1 MLQEPSKP
9 SAGRGVLRLIKLKDI
24 FSIQYAN
31 KTTPQRVSAVEVFTE
46 YKIQLA
52 GDKTYQVDSIEIDN
66 DKRVITLNFTE

>member
-1 MLQEPSKP
+1 M
-9 SAGRGVLRLIKLKDI
+9 IKLKDI

-31 KTTPQRVSAVEVFTE
+31 KTTQQRVSAVDVFTE

>member
-1 MLQEPSKP
+1 M
-9 SAGRGVLRLIKLKDI
+9 LRLIKLKDI

-31 KTTPQRVSAVEVFTE
+31 KITPQRVSAVDVFTE

>member
-1 MLQEPSKP
+1 M
-9 SAGRGVLRLIKLKDI
+9 IKLKDI

-31 KTTPQRVSAVEVFTE
+31 QTTPQRVSAVDVFTE

-66 DKRVITLNFTE
+66 ANRVITLNFTE

>member
-1 MLQEPSKP
+1 M
-9 SAGRGVLRLIKLKDI
+9 LRLIKLKDI

-31 KTTPQRVSAVEVFTE
+31 KTTPQRVSTVDVFTE

-66 DKRVITLNFTE
+66 DNCVITLNFTE

>member
-1 MLQEPSKP
+1 M
-9 SAGRGVLRLIKLKDI
+9 IKLKDI

-31 KTTPQRVSAVEVFTE
+31 KITPQRVSAVDVFTE

>member
-1 MLQEPSKP
+1 M
-9 SAGRGVLRLIKLKDI
+9 IKLKDI

-31 KTTPQRVSAVEVFTE
+31 KTTPQRVSAVDVFTE

-52 GDKTYQVDSIEIDN
+52 GDKIYQVDSIEIDN

>member
-1 MLQEPSKP
+1 M
-9 SAGRGVLRLIKLKDI
+9 IKLKDI

-31 KTTPQRVSAVEVFTE
+31 KATPQRVSAVDVFTE

>member
-1 MLQEPSKP
+1 M
-9 SAGRGVLRLIKLKDI
+9 IKLKDI

-31 KTTPQRVSAVEVFTE
+31 KTTPQRVSTVDVFTE

-66 DKRVITLNFTE
+66 DNCVITLNFTE

>member
-1 MLQEPSKP
+1 M
-9 SAGRGVLRLIKLKDI
+9 IKLKDI
-24 FSIQYAN
+24 FSVQYAN
-31 KTTPQRVSAVEVFTE
+31 KITPQRVSAVDVFTE

>member
-1 MLQEPSKP
+1 M
-9 SAGRGVLRLIKLKDI
+9 IKLKDI

-31 KTTPQRVSAVEVFTE
+31 KTTPQRVSAVDVFTE

-66 DKRVITLNFTE
+66 DKGVITLNFTE

>member
-1 MLQEPSKP
+1 M
-9 SAGRGVLRLIKLKDI
+9 IKLKDI

-31 KTTPQRVSAVEVFTE
+31 KTTPLRVSPVDVFTE

-66 DKRVITLNFTE
+66 DARVITLNFTE

>member
-1 MLQEPSKP
+1 M
-9 SAGRGVLRLIKLKDI
+9 IKLKDI

-31 KTTPQRVSAVEVFTE
+31 KTTLQRVSAVDVFTE